1 MIRDVSRPLGDA
13 MGVSSAVSYRTC
25 QVFLFVESMSDPR
38 FFAVPQHT
46 WDWKERT
53 SLQAVIRDVPR
64 KCLRDARAE
73 FLWNVFSSVGHFVVV
88 ESWD

>member
-1 MIRDVSRPLGDA
+1 MIRDVSRPLGDSL
-13 MGVSSAVSYRTC
+13 GLSSAVSYLTC

-46 WDWKERT
+46 WDWMEHT
-53 SLQAVIRDVPR
+53 TLQAVIRDVHR

-73 FLWNVFSSVGHFVVV
+73 SLWSVLSSVGHVVVV